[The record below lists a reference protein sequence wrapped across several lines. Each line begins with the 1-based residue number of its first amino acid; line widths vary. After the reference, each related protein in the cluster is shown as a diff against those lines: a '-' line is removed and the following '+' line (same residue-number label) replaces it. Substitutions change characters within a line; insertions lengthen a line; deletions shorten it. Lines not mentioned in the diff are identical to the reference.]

1 MGLQNGGC
9 SHIVDKEVKKETM
22 EHLLVVVPA
31 AGIAAG
37 ANLDITM
44 ETGVKPIRGCAANPT
59 VVIDISAANT
69 VCLTIADYTVTVTDE
84 DTLNVAVGAGKTAL
98 ASGDLI
104 WVLVETIGEL
114 SR

>member
-1 MGLQNGGC
+1 
-9 SHIVDKEVKKETM
+9 
-22 EHLLVVVPA
+22 
-31 AGIAAG
+31 
-37 ANLDITM
+37 M

-98 ASGDLI
+98 AVTDEDTLNVAVGAGKTALVSGDLI
-104 WVLVETIGEL
+104 WVLVEAIGEL